1 MRKYLSL
8 LFAIFTQTLFA
19 QIAPGTW
26 HGELILHDT
35 LALPFNFEVRGQT
48 ATIINAEERID
59 ATISQMK
66 SDSILIRLPDF
77 DAELH
82 VKQTQDVLTGEF
94 FNLSRNEKN
103 IIPFRGTANT
113 GYRFSDKP
121 EKTTLIFQEDGNQN
135 LMVKTKKI
143 NFQLEYLNRKAIE
156 LQELFLRIPA
166 TTVIWKAKCR
176 ATIFHFQHLMA
187 LTLICSLPIL

>member
-1 MRKYLSL
+1 M
-8 LFAIFTQTLFA
+8 Q
-19 QIAPGTW
+19 
-26 HGELILHDT
+26 DT
-35 LALPFNFEVRGQT
+35 LSLPFNFEVRGQT

-103 IIPFRGTANT
+103 IIPFLGTVNT

-121 EKTTLIFQEDGNQN
+121 EKTTLDISG
-135 LMVKTKKI
+135 
-143 NFQLEYLNRKAIE
+143 R
-156 LQELFLRIPA
+156 
-166 TTVIWKAKCR
+166 WKAKFDGEDEENKFSR
-176 ATIFHFQHLMA
+176 IIRFAFMPLDRTVRKIRLSYTVEGVIIGVYGYRKENEESSKKIF
-187 LTLICSLPIL
+187 